1 MDVTR
6 KVHKPDAAVH
16 RASMADL
23 GAKLNYHSM
32 VSVEDMPELFVSFES
47 ESDNSYL
54 KSFLQYCDTILIIAI
69 FKIRA
74 NGKI

>member
-6 KVHKPDAAVH
+6 KVQKPDTHVH

-47 ESDNSYL
+47 ESDIILSQC
-54 KSFLQYCDTILIIAI
+54 FDTTLIAI

-74 NGKI
+74 DNGKI

>member
-6 KVHKPDAAVH
+6 KVHKPDTAVH

-47 ESDNSYL
+47 EYN
-54 KSFLQYCDTILIIAI
+54 KSHQV
-69 FKIRA
+69 
-74 NGKI
+74 

>member
-6 KVHKPDAAVH
+6 KVHKPDTAVH

-47 ESDNSYL
+47 ESD
-54 KSFLQYCDTILIIAI
+54 
-69 FKIRA
+69 
-74 NGKI
+74 

>member
-6 KVHKPDAAVH
+6 KVQKPDTAVH

-47 ESDNSYL
+47 KHFSYFQ
-54 KSFLQYCDTILIIAI
+54 SFVL
-69 FKIRA
+69 RA
-74 NGKI
+74 QFNLN

>member
-6 KVHKPDAAVH
+6 KVHKPDTHVH

-23 GAKLNYHSM
+23 GTKLNYHSM

-47 ESDNSYL
+47 ESEIILSQ
-54 KSFLQYCDTILIIAI
+54 SFDTTLIAI

-74 NGKI
+74 DNGKI

>member
-6 KVHKPDAAVH
+6 KVHKPDTAVH

-47 ESDNSYL
+47 EYNQFYHNQNC
-54 KSFLQYCDTILIIAI
+54 KCDTILIAI
-69 FKIRA
+69 IKIRA
-74 NGKI
+74 NS